1 MIGTRTGRI
10 RTLPVSEWASDERDE
25 SLVRRWQRGDLA
37 AASVVIQRYE
47 RLVYAAA
54 LRIVRDPGLAED
66 VAQDA
71 FLRAHERIETLR
83 EASRFAPWVRRIGV
97 RLAVDA
103 IRREQPEMLTE
114 DEPDRSSLPEEVVEI
129 RDAVDA
135 LVVRL
140 NALPPGQRAA
150 VILRDVEDFSIS
162 EAADMLGISEA
173 AFKMRLGRGRAS
185 LRTQRHSPEGR
196 PQ

>member
-1 MIGTRTGRI
+1 MIGTRTGRT
-10 RTLPVSEWASDERDE
+10 RTLPVSEWASGERDE

-66 VAQDA
+66 VAQEA
-71 FLRAHERIETLR
+71 FLRAHERIDTLR
-83 EASRFAPWVRRIGV
+83 EASRFAPWVRRISV
-97 RLAVDA
+97 RLAVDTV
-103 IRREQPEMLTE
+103 RREQPEMLSE
-114 DEPDRSSLPEEVVEI
+114 EEPDRSSLPEEVVEI

-135 LVVRL
+135 LVVKL
-140 NALPPGQRAA
+140 NALPPAQRAA
-150 VILRDVEDFSIS
+150 VILRDVEDFSIA
-162 EAADMLGISEA
+162 EAAEMLAISEA

-185 LRTQRHSPEGR
+185 LRSQSRSPEGR